1 MVSLEYLYL
10 LLPFHFIVR
19 RTKDEWSESFE
30 GRKSA
35 SVYRY
40 TYMTSKNLTVREEA
54 YNKLLEAK
62 MNNESFSDVIA
73 RLLEGKKDLM
83 SFAGIF
89 SNDKEFEEATKDI
102 LEVRKK
108 TTLRKRSRYLSIPR

>member
-1 MVSLEYLYL
+1 
-10 LLPFHFIVR
+10 
-19 RTKDEWSESFE
+19 
-30 GRKSA
+30 
-35 SVYRY
+35 
-40 TYMTSKNLTVREEA
+40 MTSKNLTVKEEV

-62 MNNESFSDVIA
+62 NGNESFSEVIE

-89 SNDKEFEEATKDI
+89 SKDKEFEQATKDI

-108 TTLRKRSRYLSIPR
+108 TVLRKLN